1 MSNSYTNI
9 LTFILTTI
17 FYYMMLKPTLTYDM
31 LSDAKKYEEYAKNNN
46 MYLAIYL
53 IMVMMIQFGVN
64 ASVISSTCGGSIKE
78 NIGAAGIL
86 TFIPWTLIFGVI
98 IIVLIMYPGFKT
110 AFSDVIGYF
119 YISNAANKVITE
131 LLINRD
137 VEKILN
143 SDTDTTQVT
152 TQVTTTPDIPTPVKP
167 NIVGGGKTEK
177 EKLED
182 AADAIVKI
190 CGNTSILI
198 NQIVPSNFN
207 EYWQILKPLMKPEYN
222 DDNSDKAKKKKEELF
237 NLVVTRDNI
246 GEAMWYVYT
255 GVLITSIVQLK
266 ISTRGCQTSTE
277 TMEKNY
283 KDFLDKE
290 NAAKAKKAENDD
302 IVYTTTN

>member
-1 MSNSYTNI
+1 MANSYINI
-9 LTFILTTI
+9 LTFFLTTI
-17 FYYMMLKPTLTYDM
+17 FYYMILKPTLTYDM
-31 LSDAKKYEEYAKNNN
+31 LSDAKKYEEYAKDNN

-98 IIVLIMYPGFKT
+98 IMVLIMYPGFKT

-143 SDTDTTQVT
+143 SDTDAPTTPVT
-152 TQVTTTPDIPTPVKP
+152 TPVTTPAQP

-177 EKLED
+177 ERLED

-207 EYWQILKPLMKPEYN
+207 EYWQILKPLMKPEYK
-222 DDNSDKAKKKKEELF
+222 DDNSDETKKKKEEFF

-246 GEAMWYVYT
+246 GESMWYVYT

-266 ISTRGCQTSTE
+266 ISTRGCQTNTE

-283 KDFLDKE
+283 KEFLDKE
-290 NAAKAKKAENDD
+290 NAAKAKKAEKDD
-302 IVYTTTN
+302 VVYTTTN

>member
-1 MSNSYTNI
+1 MANSYINI

-31 LSDAKKYEEYAKNNN
+31 LLDATKYEEYAKDNN

-53 IMVMMIQFGVN
+53 IMVMMIQFVVN

-98 IIVLIMYPGFKT
+98 IMVLIMYPGFKT

-143 SDTDTTQVT
+143 SDTDTTPTTTPVTTSDT
-152 TQVTTTPDIPTPVKP
+152 TQVTP
-167 NIVGGGKTEK
+167 NIIGGGKTEK

-207 EYWQILKPLMKPEYN
+207 EYWQILKTLMKPEYN
-222 DDNSDKAKKKKEELF
+222 DDNSDKSKKKKEELF

-283 KDFLDKE
+283 KEFLDKE
-290 NAAKAKKAENDD
+290 NAAKAKKAEKDD
-302 IVYTTTN
+302 VVYTTTN